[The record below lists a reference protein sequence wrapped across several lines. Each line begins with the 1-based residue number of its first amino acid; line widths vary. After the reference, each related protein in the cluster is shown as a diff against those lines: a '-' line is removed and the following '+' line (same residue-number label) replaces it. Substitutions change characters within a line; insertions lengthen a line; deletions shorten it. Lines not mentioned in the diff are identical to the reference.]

1 MIQDTTLITPS
12 PTSEQ
17 ARDRSLNLEHTVEE
31 NGDCSCC
38 NDVRHVHDYLEYT
51 LTLYLNLDVCEPGSK
66 NKCEKDL
73 RYEVYQPQ
81 NNCYSKCLPE
91 LTSGLCKH
99 IIGKV
104 TESYACCHIST
115 ILS

>member
-73 RYEVYQPQ
+73 RYEVTNHRTTVIASACQ
-81 NNCYSKCLPE
+81 NSLPVFAN
-91 LTSGLCKH
+91 T
-99 IIGKV
+99 
-104 TESYACCHIST
+104 
-115 ILS
+115 